1 MMDNNKCS
9 TIDEYIATFPKEV
22 QKRLVQIRMTIQQA
36 APKATEAISYAMP
49 TFKYYGNLV
58 HFAGY
63 THHIGFYPS
72 PSAIVAFKKE
82 LASYK
87 QSKGAVQFVHTDD
100 LPLDLIKAMVLF
112 RVKESEEKEAMKA
125 LKKLSAKKPHAVK
138 TKSKK

>member
-1 MMDNNKCS
+1 MDNNKCS
-9 TIDEYIATFPKEV
+9 TIDEYIATFPKEI
-22 QKRLVQIRMTIQQA
+22 QKRMLQIRKAINQA

-49 TFKYYGNLV
+49 TYKYFGNLV

-63 THHIGFYPS
+63 NLHIGFYPT
-72 PSAIVAFKKE
+72 PSAIMAFKKE

-87 QSKGAVQFVHTDD
+87 QSKGAVQFAHTDK

-125 LKKLSAKKPHAVK
+125 LKNLSEKKPTTEK

>member
-1 MMDNNKCS
+1 MMVNNKCS
-9 TIDEYIATFPKEV
+9 SIDEYIATFPKEV
-22 QKRLVQIRMTIQQA
+22 QKRLVQIRKTIQQA
-36 APKATEAISYAMP
+36 APKVTEAISYAMP
-49 TFKYYGNLV
+49 TFIYNGNLV

-63 THHIGFYPS
+63 THHIGFYPA

-87 QSKGAVQFVHTDD
+87 QSKGAVQFAHTDK

-125 LKKLSAKKPHAVK
+125 LKKPSAKKTPAEK